1 MTAVRVNIM
10 DIYSLL
16 TTQSRPLLYN
26 EEALPFHESSARNK
40 MIIDKNS
47 KK

>member
-40 MIIDKNS
+40 MIMDKNS